1 MVPTP
6 GHVGRALDRR
16 AAMSLSP
23 STMSTV
29 QATAP
34 AVRERGLEI
43 SLRMYERLFQNEEMK
58 SLFDQSRHGEE
69 GSQSQAFAG
78 APHTYAYAETMDR
91 MADLG
96 PMIERIAQKHVA
108 LNIRPEH
115 YPLVGEALLGAIRDV
130 LGEAATDE
138 VLAAWAGAYAFLA
151 DVLMQRERDL
161 YQETRAALVGRR
173 DFVVDRID
181 PDREVVTSV

>member
-34 AVRERGLEI
+34 LLRECGPEI
-43 SLRMYERLFQNEEMK
+43 TRRMYERLFHNEEVK
-58 SLFDQSRHGEE
+58 NLFDQFRHGEE
-69 GSQSQAFAG
+69 GAQPQVAG
-78 APHTYAYAETMDR
+78 AVHVYAYADTIDQL
-91 MADLG
+91 ADLG

-130 LGEAATDE
+130 LGQAATDE
-138 VLAAWAGAYAFLA
+138 VLEAWAEAYAFLA
-151 DVLMQRERDL
+151 DVLIERERNL
-161 YQETRAALVGRR
+161 YQETDAAPAGPRDLV
-173 DFVVDRID
+173 DDRLEPETEAI
-181 PDREVVTSV
+181 RSV

>member
-1 MVPTP
+1 
-6 GHVGRALDRR
+6 
-16 AAMSLSP
+16 MSLSP

-34 AVRERGLEI
+34 AVRERGVEI
-43 SLRMYERLFQNEEMK
+43 SRRMYERLFQKEAMK
-58 SLFDQSRHGEE
+58 NLFDQSRHGEG

-78 APHTYAYAETMDR
+78 AANAYAYADTMDR
-91 MADLG
+91 LTDLG

-130 LGEAATDE
+130 LGAAATEE
-138 VLAAWAGAYAFLA
+138 VLAAWAEAYAFLA
-151 DVLMQRERDL
+151 DVLMERESEL
-161 YQETRAALVGRR
+161 YQETGAALVGRR

-181 PDREVVTSV
+181 PEREVITSV